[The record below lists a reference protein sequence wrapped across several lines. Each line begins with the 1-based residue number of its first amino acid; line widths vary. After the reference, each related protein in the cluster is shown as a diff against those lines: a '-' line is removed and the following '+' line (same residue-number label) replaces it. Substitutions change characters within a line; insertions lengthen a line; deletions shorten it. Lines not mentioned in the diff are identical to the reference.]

1 MSFPLV
7 AIVYSKPIY
16 LLVTEK
22 YKSQVAGS
30 YIYKAIE
37 KSKTKEPYRK
47 LVIGDSVGRQ
57 LFPNSDEYANF
68 NSLCTNQA
76 VSMCGQYLL
85 LNNYINAGNKIDTL
99 YLLFNPTSFSNN
111 LNQVYTFHYFLKPFN
126 RAEYQSE
133 FTSLVKEQIANIP
146 YTFLVR
152 QPYVLT
158 SNWAPDYRPA
168 VTSQPAKT
176 GPVSLLSPVS
186 IEYLKKIKNLAG
198 KHDFQ
203 VVVIPTP
210 TSLKYKERVANCNKA
225 QIDSNGLNQMF
236 EQYFENI
243 IYLDES
249 LFSDGIHLF
258 RPQDYTERYLNE
270 WFKYQG
276 VL

>member
-126 RAEYQSE
+126 RDEYQSE

-152 QPYVLT
+152 EPL
-158 SNWAPDYRPA
+158 
-168 VTSQPAKT
+168 
-176 GPVSLLSPVS
+176 
-186 IEYLKKIKNLAG
+186 
-198 KHDFQ
+198 
-203 VVVIPTP
+203 
-210 TSLKYKERVANCNKA
+210 C
-225 QIDSNGLNQMF
+225 
-236 EQYFENI
+236 
-243 IYLDES
+243 
-249 LFSDGIHLF
+249 
-258 RPQDYTERYLNE
+258 
-270 WFKYQG
+270 
-276 VL
+276 